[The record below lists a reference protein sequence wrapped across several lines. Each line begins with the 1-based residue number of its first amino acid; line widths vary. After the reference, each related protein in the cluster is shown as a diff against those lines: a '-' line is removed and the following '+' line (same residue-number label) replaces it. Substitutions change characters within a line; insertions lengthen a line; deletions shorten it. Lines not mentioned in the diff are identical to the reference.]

1 MIDLKRKVTMAHGLQ
16 WMYAARPRGF
26 MNVRVLL
33 VDDDPERA
41 DWLMTALREAGYEVV
56 AHMDSAINLL
66 AQVRRV
72 KPDVII
78 IDSDSPDRDT
88 LEHVCMVTRDDP
100 RPIVM
105 FTQDADQAL
114 MHEALKAG
122 VHAYV
127 VDGLSPE
134 RVRPVVNVALA
145 RFDQWQALRQ
155 ELGQAQA
162 SLAERKVIERAK
174 GILMK
179 QRRCDEEEAYRL
191 LRKVAMDKNQRLAQ
205 VAENIVEMAKLL
217 T

>member
-1 MIDLKRKVTMAHGLQ
+1 
-16 WMYAARPRGF
+16 

-33 VDDDPERA
+33 VDNDPERT

>member
-1 MIDLKRKVTMAHGLQ
+1 MSLS
-16 WMYAARPRGF
+16 
-26 MNVRVLL
+26 VLL

-41 DWLMTALREAGYEVV
+41 AIVEPALRAAGYEVV
-56 AHMDSAINLL
+56 TVVDTATEML
-66 AQVRRV
+66 AQVRAM

-88 LEHVCMVTRDDP
+88 LEHVCMITRDDP

-105 FTQDADQAL
+105 FTQDADRAL

-127 VDGLSPE
+127 VDGLSAE
-134 RVRPVVNVALA
+134 RVQPVVNVALA
-145 RFDQWQALRQ
+145 RFEQWQALRQ

-191 LRKVAMDKNQRLAQ
+191 LRKTAMDKNQRLAQ
-205 VAENIVEMAKLL
+205 VAENIIEMARLL